1 MSHHTE
7 MPPASP
13 ANRSRKRTGDTTE
26 AAGDVPLLLGS
37 LPQSKRALAAG
48 VLLVAA
54 LSLTACFEQPQSL
67 ADYIA
72 AICATQFRSSSTE
85 EAPFL
90 AENVSAMTKM
100 MIDMGIQPSGDVDTD
115 FAAIM
120 TPHHRGAIEM
130 AQAELRHG
138 HNEQLRRMA
147 QEIIVTQQQEIMAMR
162 LALGQP
168 LLPAS
173 APPNQGS
180 LAEPVDSKS
189 GRQLPLP
196 AKEE

>member
-1 MSHHTE
+1 MPHHTE
-7 MPPASP
+7 AV
-13 ANRSRKRTGDTTE
+13 SRLLR
-26 AAGDVPLLLGS
+26 PLTQ
-37 LPQSKRALAAG
+37 PKRALSAG
-48 VLLVAA
+48 VMLAA
-54 LSLTACFEQPQSL
+54 TLSLTACFEKPQSL
-67 ADYIA
+67 ADYIS
-72 AICATQFRSSSTE
+72 AICSRPFRSSSAE

-147 QEIIVTQQQEIMAMR
+147 QEIIITQQQEIVAMR
-162 LALGQP
+162 LALGQSP
-168 LLPAS
+168 LPEAS
-173 APPNQGS
+173 PPNQAS
-180 LAEPVDSKS
+180 LAKPIDSTS
-189 GRQLPLP
+189 GRELPPP

>member
-1 MSHHTE
+1 MSRHTATL
-7 MPPASP
+7 PSHQ
-13 ANRSRKRTGDTTE
+13 RTADTAEAVGDF
-26 AAGDVPLLLGS
+26 PRLLRAL
-37 LPQSKRALAAG
+37 LQPKRALSAG
-48 VLLVAA
+48 VLLAAA

-67 ADYIA
+67 ADYIS
-72 AICATQFRSSSTE
+72 AICATPFRSSSAE
-85 EAPFL
+85 EAPYL

-100 MIDMGIQPSGDVDTD
+100 MIDMGIRPSGDVDTD

-147 QEIIVTQQQEIMAMR
+147 QEIIVTQQQEIIAMR

-168 LLPAS
+168 LSPALPSQTS
-173 APPNQGS
+173 A
-180 LAEPVDSKS
+180 AEPVESKS
-189 GRQLPLP
+189 DRQLPQP
-196 AKEE
+196 PREK

>member
-1 MSHHTE
+1 MSH
-7 MPPASP
+7 P
-13 ANRSRKRTGDTTE
+13 TE
-26 AAGDVPLLLGS
+26 AASRLLRL
-37 LPQSKRALAAG
+37 LPRPKRALSAG
-48 VLLVAA
+48 VLLAA
-54 LSLTACFEQPQSL
+54 TLSLAACFEMPQSL
-67 ADYIA
+67 ADYIS
-72 AICATQFRSSSTE
+72 AICSTPLRSSSTE

-120 TPHHRGAIEM
+120 TPHHRGAIAM

-147 QEIIVTQQQEIMAMR
+147 QEIIVTQQQEIVAMR

-168 LLPAS
+168 LTPPSSPSDLAAS
-173 APPNQGS
+173 AELANS
-180 LAEPVDSKS
+180 LPRA
-189 GRQLPLP
+189 QLRLP
-196 AKEE
+196 KEQ

>member
-1 MSHHTE
+1 MSRHTAT
-7 MPPASP
+7 PPTY
-13 ANRSRKRTGDTTE
+13 KRTADAAE
-26 AAGDVPLLLGS
+26 AVRNFPRLLR
-37 LPQSKRALAAG
+37 PQPKRALAAG
-48 VLLVAA
+48 VLLAAA

-67 ADYIA
+67 ADYIS
-72 AICATQFRSSSTE
+72 AICSKPFRSSSAE

-130 AQAELRHG
+130 ARAELRHG
-138 HNEQLRRMA
+138 YNQQLLRLA
-147 QEIIVTQQQEIMAMR
+147 QEIIVTQQQEIVAMR

-168 LLPAS
+168 LTPRSSSPELAAS
-173 APPNQGS
+173 TE
-180 LAEPVDSKS
+180 LAHSKPVP
-189 GRQLPLP
+189 QLPLP

>member
-7 MPPASP
+7 AVW
-13 ANRSRKRTGDTTE
+13 RLFRT
-26 AAGDVPLLLGS
+26 
-37 LPQSKRALAAG
+37 LPRPKRALSAG
-48 VLLVAA
+48 VLLAA
-54 LSLTACFEQPQSL
+54 TLSLTACFEKPQSL

-72 AICATQFRSSSTE
+72 AICSTPFRSSSAE

-90 AENVSAMTKM
+90 AENASAMTKM

-147 QEIIVTQQQEIMAMR
+147 QEIIVTQQQEIVAMR
-162 LALGQP
+162 LALDQP
-168 LLPAS
+168 LIPLSSSSDLGAPAELADS
-173 APPNQGS
+173 QPGAQRPPR
-180 LAEPVDSKS
+180 P
-189 GRQLPLP
+189 
-196 AKEE
+196 KEQ

>member
-1 MSHHTE
+1 
-7 MPPASP
+7 MP
-13 ANRSRKRTGDTTE
+13 RHTE
-26 AAGDVPLLLGS
+26 AARNFLHFLRLLPG
-37 LPQSKRALAAG
+37 SKRILSSG
-48 VLLVAA
+48 VLLAAA
-54 LSLTACFEQPQSL
+54 LSLAACFEKPQSL
-67 ADYIA
+67 ADYIS
-72 AICATQFRSSSTE
+72 AICSTPFRSSSAE

-120 TPHHRGAIEM
+120 TPHHQGAIAM

-147 QEIIVTQQQEIMAMR
+147 QEIIVTQQQEIVAMR

-168 LLPAS
+168 LTPLSSSPDLATS
-173 APPNQGS
+173 AELSNSHPG
-180 LAEPVDSKS
+180 A
-189 GRQLPLP
+189 QLPLHP
-196 AKEE
+196 KEQ